1 MADTTGKDG
10 IFDEP
15 ASEEA
20 DDFFSGGNRDAAPA
34 RRGESLDEILRDG
47 AANDRRDESI
57 SNIHTGSKEDHV
69 SVVMSPPPEGAP
81 PPPTPIIEPDQY
93 TPGDPPPPIDPIDVD
108 QEAGGNYQT
117 EERGLDFGFDEGQF
131 REDRVFEDIRRP
143 DEQEDVRR
151 EGDREEDGAE
161 ELILTPQT
169 NNDDDDPTVPTEV
182 DDNPEAPV
190 VANSVL
196 DEDDLSAGSD
206 GTGPRSITKPL
217 IIDFGDDGAGSVR
230 LTIPE
235 SLKQVQAGPDGST
248 LNVELSPDGNS
259 ITALNTDGEPV
270 FKVTLN
276 SSGGSFS
283 YTFEL
288 QGPVHHGEADQID
301 FPIGVAVTDSDGDLA
316 VGEFKVGI
324 VDDEPV
330 ARDDETV
337 SVDEGAGNVIGSD
350 NGADNLLANDEVGAD
365 GALIFQ
371 FTYTD
376 ENGEEQTARAGE
388 TVDTE
393 HGTLTVNADGSWTFE
408 ADDQIDHDGN
418 EVIADNFTY
427 SIVDADGDTSSATQ
441 SIEITDDGPKIG
453 FPPADDDPDGKGDL
467 ATLFEDDIAGGNAS
481 VTQTL
486 EIDFGTDGEGS
497 VALSIPQELEDMGLT
512 ADGKPVE
519 FSLSE
524 DGQSIIATAGGEPV
538 FTMSLSEEGGE
549 YSYTFELQGNLDHP
563 DAGSDVLSNLPF
575 DLTVTDGDGSTATA
589 EININVVDDQPEAVG
604 ETTLKMEEGGGTVGS
619 GNGGQNLLANDDLGA
634 DGGEITS
641 FTYADEDGNQQTAQ
655 AGDTVDTENGTLTVN
670 SDGSWSFTADESA
683 DHSDGK
689 VLDGFTYTL
698 TDGDGDTSQA
708 TQRIEI
714 TDTGP
719 EIPPN
724 DPPTGTPLG
733 EGDQPD
739 LGRAD
744 LIVDED
750 NMGSATQAIEVDFGS
765 DGFGSAS
772 LSVPQEL
779 QDMNL
784 TSGGE
789 AISYT
794 VSDDGQ
800 SITASTPDGSPVFT
814 VTLDA
819 NPETGEMSY
828 TVDLQGNVDHAET
841 GAGDDL
847 LSNIPVTLTVT
858 DGDGTEA
865 STNLEIG
872 IKDDNPEAADDAA
885 VTLEEGGNTVGSG
898 NGGDNLLANDD
909 VGADGGQITSFTY
922 TDEDG
927 NQQTADAGQTVDT
940 EHGTLTVNSDGSW
953 SFESDPNSDHSDGAV
968 SDGFTYT
975 ITDGDGDTATASQS
989 ITVTD
994 TGPEIPPNDPPTGT
1008 PPGEGDQPDLG
1019 RADLIVD
1026 EDNMG
1031 SATQAIEVDFGSD
1044 GFGSASLSV
1053 PQELQDMNLTSG
1065 GEA

>member
-1 MADTTGKDG
+1 MADTTGRDG

-15 ASEEA
+15 NSEEA
-20 DDFFSGGNRDAAPA
+20 DDFFGGGQREAAP

-47 AANDRRDESI
+47 ASNDRRDESI
-57 SNIHTGSKEDHV
+57 SNIHTGSKEEHI
-69 SVVMSPPPEGAP
+69 SVLESAPPEGAP
-81 PPPTPIIEPDQY
+81 PPPTPIIEPDEY

-108 QEAGGNYQT
+108 QEAGGEFQA
-117 EERGLDFGFDEGQF
+117 EERGLDFEFEDGQF
-131 REDRVFEDIRRP
+131 REDRVFEDPQRV
-143 DEQEDVRR
+143 EDGEEERR
-151 EGDREEDGAE
+151 EALRTDDTTE
-161 ELILTPQT
+161 ELILTPT
-169 NNDDDDPTVPTEV
+169 KKPDDDDPTVPSEV
-182 DDNPEAPV
+182 DDRPETPTARN
-190 VANSVL
+190 AVL
-196 DEDDLSAGSD
+196 DEDDLAGGTD
-206 GTGPRSITKPL
+206 GDGPRAITQPL
-217 IIDFGDDGAGSVR
+217 IIDFGDDGAGDVR
-230 LTIPE
+230 LTIPDE
-235 SLKQVQAGPDGST
+235 LREIQAGPENST
-248 LNVELSPDGNS
+248 LNVQLSADGKTIS
-259 ITALNTDGEPV
+259 ATDSDGDPV
-270 FKVTLN
+270 FKVTLDN
-276 SSGGSFS
+276 SGGSYS

-288 QGPVHHGEADQID
+288 QGNVHHGDVDQID
-301 FPIGVAVTDSDGDLA
+301 FPIGIAVTDSDGDLA

-337 SVDEGAGNVIGSD
+337 KLDEGGTNLIGSD
-350 NGADNLLANDEVGAD
+350 NGADNLLANDDVGAD

-408 ADDQIDHDGN
+408 ADERIDHDG
-418 EVIADNFTY
+418 EDIVADNFTY
-427 SIVDADGDTSSATQ
+427 SIVDADGDTSSASQ
-441 SIEITDDGPKIG
+441 SIEITDDGPKIS
-453 FPPADDDPDGKGDL
+453 FPPADGDPDGKGDL

-486 EIDFGTDGEGS
+486 EIDFGADGDGS
-497 VALSIPQELEDMGLT
+497 VALSIPQELEEMGLT

-519 FSLSE
+519 FSLSD
-524 DGQSIIATAGGEPV
+524 DGQSIVATAGGEPV

-604 ETTLKMEEGGGTVGS
+604 EATLKMEEGDGTVGS
-619 GNGGQNLLANDDLGA
+619 GNGGANLLANDDLGA

-641 FTYADEDGNQQTAQ
+641 FTYTDEAGNQQTAD
-655 AGDTVDTENGTLTVN
+655 AGQTVDTENGQLTVN
-670 SDGSWSFTADESA
+670 ADGSWSFTADESA

-689 VLDGFTYTL
+689 VLDGFTYTV

-724 DPPTGTPLG
+724 DPPTGNPPG

-750 NMGSATQAIEVDFGS
+750 SMGSATQAIEVDFGQ

-800 SITASTPDGSPVFT
+800 TITAST
-814 VTLDA
+814 
-819 NPETGEMSY
+819 
-828 TVDLQGNVDHAET
+828 
-841 GAGDDL
+841 
-847 LSNIPVTLTVT
+847 
-858 DGDGTEA
+858 
-865 STNLEIG
+865 
-872 IKDDNPEAADDAA
+872 
-885 VTLEEGGNTVGSG
+885 
-898 NGGDNLLANDD
+898 
-909 VGADGGQITSFTY
+909 
-922 TDEDG
+922 
-927 NQQTADAGQTVDT
+927 
-940 EHGTLTVNSDGSW
+940 
-953 SFESDPNSDHSDGAV
+953 
-968 SDGFTYT
+968 
-975 ITDGDGDTATASQS
+975 
-989 ITVTD
+989 
-994 TGPEIPPNDPPTGT
+994 
-1008 PPGEGDQPDLG
+1008 
-1019 RADLIVD
+1019 
-1026 EDNMG
+1026 
-1031 SATQAIEVDFGSD
+1031 
-1044 GFGSASLSV
+1044 
-1053 PQELQDMNLTSG
+1053 
-1065 GEA
+1065 